1 MEDGVPKGDLW
12 PLNRNQFLTG
22 KQGNV
27 YDVRRRIAKEKAVS
41 EKMCGE
47 VQSCERKI
55 IHHRIK

>member
-27 YDVRRRIAKEKAVS
+27 YDGRRRIAKEKAVS
-41 EKMCGE
+41 EKKVRGGT
-47 VQSCERKI
+47 KL
-55 IHHRIK
+55 